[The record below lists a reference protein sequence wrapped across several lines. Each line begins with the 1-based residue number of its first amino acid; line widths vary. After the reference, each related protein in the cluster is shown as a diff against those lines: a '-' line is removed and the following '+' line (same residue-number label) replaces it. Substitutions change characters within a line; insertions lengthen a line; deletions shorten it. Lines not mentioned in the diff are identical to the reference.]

1 MKSRVMYIHCNTID
15 LLSIYFIIF
24 RWFLQL
30 KIKLFTVQE
39 YKVGEKIAFFKKSIL
54 KHQLIVL
61 QLFGLFLRQ

>member
-39 YKVGEKIAFFKKSIL
+39 YKVGEKIAFFKKIYT
-54 KHQLIVL
+54 
-61 QLFGLFLRQ
+61 